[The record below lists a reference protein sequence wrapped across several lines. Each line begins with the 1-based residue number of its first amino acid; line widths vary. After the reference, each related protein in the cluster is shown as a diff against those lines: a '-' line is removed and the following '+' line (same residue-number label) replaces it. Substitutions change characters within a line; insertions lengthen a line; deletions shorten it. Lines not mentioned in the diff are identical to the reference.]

1 MNTTKN
7 LSSLNC
13 ELRIIRAKNV
23 DFLPIGSLFVRYYL
37 RTADDRR
44 VRLSTQ
50 EIPSTCDPR
59 WNETITLECLGT
71 EDAMD
76 KLKQQSVVFEL
87 RWRKQSGVFGKF
99 GGSKLLFRAEI
110 GWNDVLDS
118 SKRSMEKWIT
128 TATTSKYVPEGQKS
142 PALQI
147 GMKIQDA
154 EMVEMPKSC
163 HLRSKWNECGC
174 SHGDCKC
181 NGRDDD
187 IFLLAEALYLS

>member
-1 MNTTKN
+1 MDTKN

-13 ELRIIRAKNV
+13 ELKIIRAKNV
-23 DFLPIGSLFVRYYL
+23 DFVSVGSLFVRYFL
-37 RTADDRR
+37 VTSDDRK

-50 EIPSTCDPR
+50 EIPSTCDPG

-71 EDAMD
+71 EDALD

-110 GWNDVLDS
+110 GWKDVLDS
-118 SKRSMEKWIT
+118 SELSVKKWIS
-128 TATTSKYVPEGQKS
+128 TAITSKYVTEGQKP

-147 GMKIQDA
+147 EMKIQDPQV
-154 EMVEMPKSC
+154 MKMPKSC
-163 HLRSKWNECGC
+163 NLRSNWNECGC
-174 SHGDCKC
+174 KHGDCRC

-187 IFLLAEALYLS
+187 IFLLAEAQCLL